1 MPVFFEEE
9 GNMKNYRIK
18 KNFRALA
25 AVLGLSLVWGSAA
38 SSEPSADNGAK
49 VEVSIVQNGGLLY
62 DENRYEANT
71 PVPDGVNALA
81 DLPEKYDL
89 RDEGRVTDVK
99 FQNPWGACWAFGPIA
114 SLESNAITR
123 GAQDPDY
130 SEKALVWF
138 AKNERK
144 DEDAPDTELEGI
156 SVADGDTKEYVY
168 NIGGSSWDVISAL
181 AAWQGASL
189 ESELPYRNAEGTTET
204 VQLTEDGFAECYT
217 ADGDWSVDPS
227 HAYDDAYRLEDSVC
241 YLGFNSYA
249 AAGYDGDQVWT
260 TMFSSVYPAVK
271 NWIMENGAIS
281 VGFCADYS
289 SPDDL
294 ESGVTSEY
302 YNEEHSAQ
310 YNPDSMYA
318 NHEVTIVGWDDSYP
332 KENFS
337 ITPPGDGAWIVKNSW
352 SDVWGENGYFYL
364 SYYDTTVSE
373 YEGYLADVA
382 DVADGTGCYNY
393 DNNYQYDYM
402 GMGSLL
408 NYSAETGIIEELGK
422 VNDSISIANIFQ
434 SEGRETLRAV
444 GVTDTRA
451 GGESVEVVT
460 EIYRLKDGSDPV
472 NGELVSEQTDRI
484 DNLHYSVIELD
495 EPVELEEGEYFS
507 VVQTMRL
514 LTPGSETFLIP
525 LEFGSEAP
533 IYVQGYDAASSYYL
547 NHTVL
552 CGEGQSYIYFSTE
565 EGKDPEW
572 TDLGSEEAKEYFA
585 IPLDDGTGTEN
596 SLTVGN
602 AMIKAYTVDTDT
614 TLSLSNETLS
624 LICYDGDGKEIKR
637 IQDPDLTEKIH
648 IPWNTSSVSILLSE
662 DSASSLYISYGGQTF
677 QSGEKIG
684 KDVFENAEGVVILE
698 GNDRGEQASAEY
710 GLKIVLDEEP
720 ADENDPSKD
729 ENNEGTGNGDS
740 GDNIG
745 EETPVEEEED
755 DLQNSGTGDE
765 SAGKIQTE
773 EIQTG
778 DQTQPILP
786 AAAMVL
792 SLIVIAG
799 TTVVIRKRNN

>member
-1 MPVFFEEE
+1 M
-9 GNMKNYRIK
+9 
-18 KNFRALA
+18 
-25 AVLGLSLVWGSAA
+25 
-38 SSEPSADNGAK
+38 EP
-49 VEVSIVQNGGLLY
+49 
-62 DENRYEANT
+62 
-71 PVPDGVNALA
+71 
-81 DLPEKYDL
+81 
-89 RDEGRVTDVK
+89 
-99 FQNPWGACWAFGPIA
+99 F
-114 SLESNAITR
+114 
-123 GAQDPDY
+123 
-130 SEKALVWF
+130 
-138 AKNERK
+138 
-144 DEDAPDTELEGI
+144 
-156 SVADGDTKEYVY
+156 
-168 NIGGSSWDVISAL
+168 
-181 AAWQGASL
+181 
-189 ESELPYRNAEGTTET
+189 
-204 VQLTEDGFAECYT
+204 
-217 ADGDWSVDPS
+217 

-241 YLGFNSYA
+241 YLGFYSYA
-249 AAGYDGDQVWT
+249 AAGYDEDQIWPA
-260 TMFSSVYPAVK
+260 MFSGVYPAVK

-302 YNEEHSAQ
+302 YNWEHSAQ
-310 YNPDSMYA
+310 YNPDSMSA
-318 NHEVTIVGWDDSYP
+318 NHAVTIVGWDDSYP

-337 ITPPGDGAWIVKNSW
+337 ITPPGDAAWIVKNSW

-408 NYSAETGIIEELGK
+408 N
-422 VNDSISIANIFQ
+422 
-434 SEGRETLRAV
+434 
-444 GVTDTRA
+444 
-451 GGESVEVVT
+451 
-460 EIYRLKDGSDPV
+460 
-472 NGELVSEQTDRI
+472 
-484 DNLHYSVIELD
+484 YSVIELD

-596 SLTVGN
+596 SFTVGN

-720 ADENDPSKD
+720 KDPTKD
-729 ENNEGTGNGDS
+729 ENNEETGNGDS
-740 GDNIG
+740 GDNTE
-745 EETPVEEEED
+745 EETPVEEDED
-755 DLQNSGTGDE
+755 NLQNSGTGDE
-765 SAGKIQTE
+765 SAGKNQTE

-778 DQTQPILP
+778 DQTQPVLP

-799 TTVVIRKRNN
+799 TTVMIRKRNN

>member
-38 SSEPSADNGAK
+38 SAEPSADNGAK

-62 DENRYEANT
+62 DENRYEGKT

-99 FQNPWGACWAFGPIA
+99 FQNPWGACWAFGSIA

-302 YNEEHSAQ
+302 YNWEHSAQ
-310 YNPDSMYA
+310 YNPDSTSA
-318 NHEVTIVGWDDSYP
+318 NHAVTIVGWDDSYP

-364 SYYDTTVSE
+364 SYYDTTVRE

-382 DVADGTGCYNY
+382 DSAGYYSY

-408 NYSAETGIIEELGK
+408 NSSADTESIEKLGEI
-422 VNDSISIANIFQ
+422 NDSVSVANIFQ
-434 SEGRETLRAV
+434 AEGRETLRAV

-451 GGESVEVVT
+451 WGESVEVVT

-484 DNLHYSVIELD
+484 DNLLYTVVELD

-572 TDLGSEEAKEYFA
+572 TDLGSEEAKEYFS

-596 SLTVGN
+596 SFTVGN

-614 TLSLSNETLS
+614 TLSISNETLS
-624 LICYDGDGKEIKR
+624 LICYDGDGQEIKR
-637 IQDPDLTEKIH
+637 IQDPDLTEEIH
-648 IPWNTSSVSILLSE
+648 IPWNTSAVSIMLSE
-662 DSASSLYISYGGQTF
+662 DSTSSLNISYGNETF
-677 QSGEKIG
+677 PSGEKIG
-684 KDVFENAEGVVILE
+684 KDVFENAEGVVILK

>member
-1 MPVFFEEE
+1 M
-9 GNMKNYRIK
+9 
-18 KNFRALA
+18 
-25 AVLGLSLVWGSAA
+25 
-38 SSEPSADNGAK
+38 
-49 VEVSIVQNGGLLY
+49 
-62 DENRYEANT
+62 
-71 PVPDGVNALA
+71 
-81 DLPEKYDL
+81 
-89 RDEGRVTDVK
+89 
-99 FQNPWGACWAFGPIA
+99 
-114 SLESNAITR
+114 
-123 GAQDPDY
+123 
-130 SEKALVWF
+130 
-138 AKNERK
+138 
-144 DEDAPDTELEGI
+144 
-156 SVADGDTKEYVY
+156 
-168 NIGGSSWDVISAL
+168 
-181 AAWQGASL
+181 
-189 ESELPYRNAEGTTET
+189 
-204 VQLTEDGFAECYT
+204 
-217 ADGDWSVDPS
+217 
-227 HAYDDAYRLEDSVC
+227 
-241 YLGFNSYA
+241 
-249 AAGYDGDQVWT
+249 
-260 TMFSSVYPAVK
+260 
-271 NWIMENGAIS
+271 
-281 VGFCADYS
+281 
-289 SPDDL
+289 
-294 ESGVTSEY
+294 
-302 YNEEHSAQ
+302 
-310 YNPDSMYA
+310 
-318 NHEVTIVGWDDSYP
+318 GWDDSYP

-373 YEGYLADVA
+373 YEGYLA

-720 ADENDPSKD
+720 KDPTKD
-729 ENNEGTGNGDS
+729 ENNEETGNGDS
-740 GDNIG
+740 GDNTG
-745 EETPVEEEED
+745 EGTPVEEDED
-755 DLQNSGTGDE
+755 NLQNSGTGDE
-765 SAGKIQTE
+765 SAGKNQTE

-778 DQTQPILP
+778 DQTQPVLP
-786 AAAMVL
+786 AAAMLL

>member
-38 SSEPSADNGAK
+38 SAEPSADNGAK

-62 DENRYEANT
+62 DENRYEGKT

-99 FQNPWGACWAFGPIA
+99 FQNPWGACWAFGSIA
-114 SLESNAITR
+114 SLESNEITR

-364 SYYDTTVSE
+364 SYYDTTVRE

-382 DVADGTGCYNY
+382 DSAGYYSY

-402 GMGSLL
+402 GMGSML
-408 NYSAETGIIEELGK
+408 NSSAETESIEKLGEI
-422 VNDSISIANIFQ
+422 NDSVSVANIFQ
-434 SEGRETLRAV
+434 AEGRETLRAV

-451 GGESVEVVT
+451 WGESVEVVT

-484 DNLHYSVIELD
+484 DNLLYTVVELD

-514 LTPGSETFLIP
+514 LTPGSETFLVP

-565 EGKDPEW
+565 ERKDPEW

-720 ADENDPSKD
+720 KDPTKD
-729 ENNEGTGNGDS
+729 ENNEETGNGDS
-740 GDNIG
+740 GDNTG
-745 EETPVEEEED
+745 EGTPVEEDED
-755 DLQNSGTGDE
+755 NLQNSGTGDE
-765 SAGKIQTE
+765 SAGKNQTE

-778 DQTQPILP
+778 DQTQPVLP

>member
-38 SSEPSADNGAK
+38 SAEPSADNGAK

-62 DENRYEANT
+62 DENRYEGKT

-302 YNEEHSAQ
+302 YNWEHSAQ
-310 YNPDSMYA
+310 YNPDSTSA
-318 NHEVTIVGWDDSYP
+318 NHAVTIVGWDDSYP

-364 SYYDTTVSE
+364 SYYDTTVRE

-382 DVADGTGCYNY
+382 DSAGYYSY

-402 GMGSLL
+402 GMGSML
-408 NYSAETGIIEELGK
+408 NSSAETESIEKLGEI
-422 VNDSISIANIFQ
+422 NDSVSVANIFQ
-434 SEGRETLRAV
+434 AEGRETLRAV

-451 GGESVEVVT
+451 WGESVEVVT

-484 DNLHYSVIELD
+484 DNLLYTVVELD

-572 TDLGSEEAKEYFA
+572 TDLGSEEAKEYFS

-596 SLTVGN
+596 SFTVGN

-614 TLSLSNETLS
+614 TLSISNETLS
-624 LICYDGDGKEIKR
+624 LICYDGDGQEIKR
-637 IQDPDLTEKIH
+637 IQDPDLTEEIH
-648 IPWNTSSVSILLSE
+648 IPWNTSAVSIMLSE
-662 DSASSLYISYGGQTF
+662 DSTSSLNISYGNETF
-677 QSGEKIG
+677 PSGEKIG
-684 KDVFENAEGVVILE
+684 KDVFENAEGVVILK

>member
-38 SSEPSADNGAK
+38 SAEPSADNGAK

-62 DENRYEANT
+62 DENRYEGKT

-302 YNEEHSAQ
+302 YNWEHSAQ
-310 YNPDSMYA
+310 YNPDSTSA

-364 SYYDTTVSE
+364 SYYDTTVRE

-382 DVADGTGCYNY
+382 DSAGYYSY

-402 GMGSLL
+402 GMGSML
-408 NYSAETGIIEELGK
+408 NSSAETESIEKLGEI
-422 VNDSISIANIFQ
+422 NDSVSVANIFQ
-434 SEGRETLRAV
+434 AEGRETLRAV

-451 GGESVEVVT
+451 WGESVEVVT

-484 DNLHYSVIELD
+484 DNLLYTVVELD

-572 TDLGSEEAKEYFA
+572 TDLGSEEAKEYFS

-596 SLTVGN
+596 SFTVGN

-614 TLSLSNETLS
+614 TLSISNETLS
-624 LICYDGDGKEIKR
+624 LICYDGDGQEIKR
-637 IQDPDLTEKIH
+637 IQDPDLTEEIH
-648 IPWNTSSVSILLSE
+648 IPWNTSAVSIMLSE
-662 DSASSLYISYGGQTF
+662 DSTSSLNISYGDETF
-677 QSGEKIG
+677 PSGEKIG
-684 KDVFENAEGVVILE
+684 KDVFENAEGVVILK

>member
-38 SSEPSADNGAK
+38 SAEPSADNGAK

-62 DENRYEANT
+62 DENRYEGKT

-138 AKNERK
+138 SKNERK

-382 DVADGTGCYNY
+382 DGTGCYNY

-422 VNDSISIANIFQ
+422 VNDSVSIANIFQ

-720 ADENDPSKD
+720 KDPTKD
-729 ENNEGTGNGDS
+729 ENNEETGNGDS
-740 GDNIG
+740 GDNTG
-745 EETPVEEEED
+745 EGTPVEEDED
-755 DLQNSGTGDE
+755 NLQNSGTGDE
-765 SAGKIQTE
+765 SAGKNQTE

-778 DQTQPILP
+778 DQTQPVLP

>member
-38 SSEPSADNGAK
+38 SAEPSADNGAK

-62 DENRYEANT
+62 DENRYEGKT

-302 YNEEHSAQ
+302 YNWEHSAQ
-310 YNPDSMYA
+310 YNPDSTSA

-364 SYYDTTVSE
+364 SYYDTTVRE

-382 DVADGTGCYNY
+382 DSAGYYSY

-402 GMGSLL
+402 GMGSML
-408 NYSAETGIIEELGK
+408 NSSAETESIEKLGEI
-422 VNDSISIANIFQ
+422 NDSVSVANIFQ
-434 SEGRETLRAV
+434 AEGRETLRAV

-451 GGESVEVVT
+451 WGESVEVVT

-484 DNLHYSVIELD
+484 DNLLYTVVELD

-572 TDLGSEEAKEYFA
+572 TDLGSEEAKEYFS

-596 SLTVGN
+596 SFTVGN

-614 TLSLSNETLS
+614 TLSISNETLS
-624 LICYDGDGKEIKR
+624 LICYDGDGQEIKR
-637 IQDPDLTEKIH
+637 IQDPDLTEEIH
-648 IPWNTSSVSILLSE
+648 IPWNTSAVSIMLSE
-662 DSASSLYISYGGQTF
+662 DSTSSLNISYGNETF
-677 QSGEKIG
+677 PSGEKIG
-684 KDVFENAEGVVILE
+684 KDVFENAEGVVILK

>member
-1 MPVFFEEE
+1 
-9 GNMKNYRIK
+9 MKNYRIK

-38 SSEPSADNGAK
+38 SAEPSADNGAK

-62 DENRYEANT
+62 DENRYEGKT

-138 AKNERK
+138 SKNERK

-168 NIGGSSWDVISAL
+168 NMGGTSWGVISAL

-189 ESELPYRNAEGTTET
+189 EDDVPYKNAEGTKET
-204 VQLTEDGFAECYT
+204 VQLTEDGFAEYYT
-217 ADGDWSVDPS
+217 ADGDWSVEPF

-241 YLGFNSYA
+241 YLGFYSYA
-249 AAGYDGDQVWT
+249 AAGYDEDQIWAA
-260 TMFSSVYPAVK
+260 MFSGVYPAVK

-302 YNEEHSAQ
+302 YNWEHSAQ
-310 YNPDSMYA
+310 YNPDSMSA
-318 NHEVTIVGWDDSYP
+318 NHAVTIVGWDDSYP

-720 ADENDPSKD
+720 KDPTKD
-729 ENNEGTGNGDS
+729 ENNEETGNGGS
-740 GDNIG
+740 GDNTG
-745 EETPVEEEED
+745 EGTPVEEDED
-755 DLQNSGTGDE
+755 NLQNSGTGDE
-765 SAGKIQTE
+765 SAGKNQTE

-778 DQTQPILP
+778 DQTQPVLP

>member
-38 SSEPSADNGAK
+38 SAEPSADNGAK

-62 DENRYEANT
+62 DENRYEGKT

-364 SYYDTTVSE
+364 SYYDTTVRE

-382 DVADGTGCYNY
+382 DSAGYYSY

-408 NYSAETGIIEELGK
+408 NSSAETESIEKLGEI
-422 VNDSISIANIFQ
+422 NDSVSVANIFQ
-434 SEGRETLRAV
+434 AEGRETLRAV

-451 GGESVEVVT
+451 WGESVEVVT

-484 DNLHYSVIELD
+484 DNLLYTVVELD
-495 EPVELEEGEYFS
+495 KPVELEEGEYFS

-525 LEFGSEAP
+525 LEFGSEEP
-533 IYVQGYDAASSYYL
+533 VYVQGYDDVSSYYL

-565 EGKDPEW
+565 DGKEPQW
-572 TDLGSEEAKEYFA
+572 TDLGSEEAEEYFS
-585 IPLDDGTGTEN
+585 ISLDDGTGTEN
-596 SLTVGN
+596 SFTVGN

-614 TLSLSNETLS
+614 TLSISNETLS
-624 LICYDGDGKEIKR
+624 LICYDGDGQEIKR
-637 IQDPDLTEKIH
+637 IQDPDLTEEIY

-662 DSASSLYISYGGQTF
+662 DSTSSLNISYGNETF
-677 QSGEKIG
+677 PSGEKIG
-684 KDVFENAEGVVILE
+684 KDVFENAEGVVILK

>member
-38 SSEPSADNGAK
+38 SAEPSADNGAK

-62 DENRYEANT
+62 DENRYEGKT

-99 FQNPWGACWAFGPIA
+99 FQNPWGACWAFGSIA

-123 GAQDPDY
+123 GAQDTDY

-364 SYYDTTVSE
+364 SYYDTTVRE

-382 DVADGTGCYNY
+382 DSAGYYSY

-402 GMGSLL
+402 GMGSML
-408 NYSAETGIIEELGK
+408 NSSAETESIEKLGEI
-422 VNDSISIANIFQ
+422 NDSVSVANIFQ
-434 SEGRETLRAV
+434 AEGRETLRAV

-451 GGESVEVVT
+451 WGESVEVVT

-484 DNLHYSVIELD
+484 DNLLYTVVELD

-514 LTPGSETFLIP
+514 LTLGSETFLIP

-624 LICYDGDGKEIKR
+624 LICYDGDGQEIKR
-637 IQDPDLTEKIH
+637 IQDPDLTEEIY
-648 IPWNTSSVSILLSE
+648 IPWNTSAVSILLSE
-662 DSASSLYISYGGQTF
+662 DSTSSLNISYGDETF
-677 QSGEKIG
+677 PSGEKIG

-720 ADENDPSKD
+720 KDPTKD
-729 ENNEGTGNGDS
+729 ENNEETGNGDS
-740 GDNIG
+740 GDNTG
-745 EETPVEEEED
+745 EGTPVEEDED
-755 DLQNSGTGDE
+755 NLQNSGTGDE
-765 SAGKIQTE
+765 SAGKNQTE

-778 DQTQPILP
+778 DQTQPVLP

>member
-38 SSEPSADNGAK
+38 SAEPSADNGAK

-62 DENRYEANT
+62 DENRYEGKT

-373 YEGYLADVA
+373 YEGYLA

>member
-38 SSEPSADNGAK
+38 SAEPSADNGAK

-62 DENRYEANT
+62 DENRYEGKT

-99 FQNPWGACWAFGPIA
+99 FQNPWGACWAFGSIA

-364 SYYDTTVSE
+364 SYYDTTVRE

-382 DVADGTGCYNY
+382 DSAGYYSY

-402 GMGSLL
+402 GMGSML
-408 NYSAETGIIEELGK
+408 NSSAETESIEKLGEI
-422 VNDSISIANIFQ
+422 NDSVSVANIFQ
-434 SEGRETLRAV
+434 AEGRETLRAV

-451 GGESVEVVT
+451 WGESVEVVT

-484 DNLHYSVIELD
+484 DNLLYTVVELD

-565 EGKDPEW
+565 EGKEPQW
-572 TDLGSEEAKEYFA
+572 TDLGSEEAKEYFS

-596 SLTVGN
+596 SFTVGN

-614 TLSLSNETLS
+614 TLSISNETLS
-624 LICYDGDGKEIKR
+624 LICYDGDGQEIKR
-637 IQDPDLTEKIH
+637 IQDPDLTEEIH
-648 IPWNTSSVSILLSE
+648 IPWNTSAVSVMLSE
-662 DSASSLYISYGGQTF
+662 DSTSSLNISYGDETF
-677 QSGEKIG
+677 PSGEKIG
-684 KDVFENAEGVVILE
+684 KDVFENAEGVVILK

>member
-38 SSEPSADNGAK
+38 SAEPSADNGAK

-62 DENRYEANT
+62 DENRYEGKT

-99 FQNPWGACWAFGPIA
+99 FQNPWGACWAFGSIA

-302 YNEEHSAQ
+302 YNWEHSAQ
-310 YNPDSMYA
+310 YNPDSTSA
-318 NHEVTIVGWDDSYP
+318 NHAVTIVGWDDSYP

-382 DVADGTGCYNY
+382 DGTGCYNY

-422 VNDSISIANIFQ
+422 VNDSVSIANIFQ

-572 TDLGSEEAKEYFA
+572 TDLGSEEAKEYFS

-596 SLTVGN
+596 SFTVGN

-614 TLSLSNETLS
+614 TLSISNETLS

-720 ADENDPSKD
+720 KDPTKD
-729 ENNEGTGNGDS
+729 ENNEETGNGDS
-740 GDNIG
+740 GDNTG
-745 EETPVEEEED
+745 EGTPVEEDED
-755 DLQNSGTGDE
+755 NLQNSGTGDE
-765 SAGKIQTE
+765 SAGKNQTE

-778 DQTQPILP
+778 DQTQPVLP

>member
-38 SSEPSADNGAK
+38 SAEPSADNGAK

-62 DENRYEANT
+62 DENRYEGKT

-99 FQNPWGACWAFGPIA
+99 FQNPWGACWAFGSIA

-364 SYYDTTVSE
+364 SYYDTTVRE
-373 YEGYLADVA
+373 YEGYLAHVA
-382 DVADGTGCYNY
+382 DSAGYYSY

-402 GMGSLL
+402 GMGSML
-408 NYSAETGIIEELGK
+408 NSSAETESIEKLGEI
-422 VNDSISIANIFQ
+422 NDSVSVANIFQ
-434 SEGRETLRAV
+434 AEGRETLRAV

-451 GGESVEVVT
+451 WGESVEVVT

-484 DNLHYSVIELD
+484 DNLLYTVVELD

-552 CGEGQSYIYFSTE
+552 CGEGKSYIYFSTE

-572 TDLGSEEAKEYFA
+572 TDLGSEEAKEYFS

-596 SLTVGN
+596 SFTVGN

-614 TLSLSNETLS
+614 TLSISNETLS
-624 LICYDGDGKEIKR
+624 LICYDGDGQEIKR
-637 IQDPDLTEKIH
+637 IQDPDLTEEIH
-648 IPWNTSSVSILLSE
+648 IPWNTSAVSIMLSE
-662 DSASSLYISYGGQTF
+662 DSTSSLNISYGDETF
-677 QSGEKIG
+677 PSGEKIG
-684 KDVFENAEGVVILE
+684 KDVFENAEGVVILK

>member
-1 MPVFFEEE
+1 ML
-9 GNMKNYRIK
+9 G
-18 KNFRALA
+18 FR
-25 AVLGLSLVWGSAA
+25 
-38 SSEPSADNGAK
+38 
-49 VEVSIVQNGGLLY
+49 
-62 DENRYEANT
+62 T
-71 PVPDGVNALA
+71 
-81 DLPEKYDL
+81 
-89 RDEGRVTDVK
+89 
-99 FQNPWGACWAFGPIA
+99 IA

-302 YNEEHSAQ
+302 YNWEHSAQ
-310 YNPDSMYA
+310 YNPDSTSA
-318 NHEVTIVGWDDSYP
+318 NHAVTIVGWDDSYP

-364 SYYDTTVSE
+364 SYYDTTVRE

-382 DVADGTGCYNY
+382 DSAGYYSY

-408 NYSAETGIIEELGK
+408 NSSAETESIEKLGEI
-422 VNDSISIANIFQ
+422 NDSVSVANIFQ
-434 SEGRETLRAV
+434 AEGRETLRAV

-451 GGESVEVVT
+451 WGESVEVVT

-484 DNLHYSVIELD
+484 DNLLYTVVELD

-533 IYVQGYDAASSYYL
+533 VYVQGYDAASSYYL

-572 TDLGSEEAKEYFA
+572 TDLGSEEAKEYFS

-596 SLTVGN
+596 SFTVGN

-614 TLSLSNETLS
+614 TLSISNETLS
-624 LICYDGDGKEIKR
+624 LICYDGDGQEIKR
-637 IQDPDLTEKIH
+637 IQDPDLTEEIH
-648 IPWNTSSVSILLSE
+648 IPWNTSAVSIMLSE
-662 DSASSLYISYGGQTF
+662 DSTSSLNISYGDETF
-677 QSGEKIG
+677 PSGEKIG
-684 KDVFENAEGVVILE
+684 KDVFENAEGVVILK

-710 GLKIVLDEEP
+710 GLKIVLDEETK
-720 ADENDPSKD
+720 DPTKD
-729 ENNEGTGNGDS
+729 ENNEETGNGDS
-740 GDNIG
+740 GDNTE
-745 EETPVEEEED
+745 EETPVEEDED
-755 DLQNSGTGDE
+755 NLQNSGTGDE

-778 DQTQPILP
+778 DQAQP
-786 AAAMVL
+786 VL
-792 SLIVIAG
+792 RRQQWFFL
-799 TTVVIRKRNN
+799 

>member
-38 SSEPSADNGAK
+38 SAEPSADNGAK

-62 DENRYEANT
+62 DENRYEGKT

-337 ITPPGDGAWIVKNSW
+337 ITPPGDGAWIVKTSW

-364 SYYDTTVSE
+364 SYYDTTVRE

-382 DVADGTGCYNY
+382 DSAGYYSY

-408 NYSAETGIIEELGK
+408 NSSAETESIEKLGEI
-422 VNDSISIANIFQ
+422 NDSVSVANIFQ
-434 SEGRETLRAV
+434 AEGRETLRAV

-451 GGESVEVVT
+451 WGESVEVVT

-484 DNLHYSVIELD
+484 DNLLYTVVELD

-596 SLTVGN
+596 SFTVGN

-614 TLSLSNETLS
+614 TLSISNETLS
-624 LICYDGDGKEIKR
+624 LICYDGDGQEIKR
-637 IQDPDLTEKIH
+637 IQDPDLTEEIH
-648 IPWNTSSVSILLSE
+648 IPWNTSAVSIMLSE
-662 DSASSLYISYGGQTF
+662 DSTSSLNISYGDETF
-677 QSGEKIG
+677 PSGEKIG
-684 KDVFENAEGVVILE
+684 KDVFENAEGVVILK

>member
-38 SSEPSADNGAK
+38 SAEPSADNGAK

-62 DENRYEANT
+62 DENRYEGKT

-302 YNEEHSAQ
+302 YNWEHSAQ
-310 YNPDSMYA
+310 YNPDSTSA
-318 NHEVTIVGWDDSYP
+318 NHAVTIVGWDDSYP

-364 SYYDTTVSE
+364 SYYDTTVRE

-382 DVADGTGCYNY
+382 DSAGYYSY

-408 NYSAETGIIEELGK
+408 NSSAETESIEKLGEI
-422 VNDSISIANIFQ
+422 NDSVSVANIFQ
-434 SEGRETLRAV
+434 AEGRETLRAV

-451 GGESVEVVT
+451 WGESVEVVT

-484 DNLHYSVIELD
+484 DNLLYTVVELD

-572 TDLGSEEAKEYFA
+572 TDLGSEEAKEYFS

-596 SLTVGN
+596 SFTVGN

-614 TLSLSNETLS
+614 TLSISNETLS
-624 LICYDGDGKEIKR
+624 LICYDGDGQEIKR
-637 IQDPDLTEKIH
+637 IQDPDLTEEIH
-648 IPWNTSSVSILLSE
+648 IPWNTSAVSIMLSE
-662 DSASSLYISYGGQTF
+662 DSTSSLNISYGDETF
-677 QSGEKIG
+677 PSGEKIG
-684 KDVFENAEGVVILE
+684 KDVFENAEGVVILK

>member
-1 MPVFFEEE
+1 
-9 GNMKNYRIK
+9 MKNYRIK

-38 SSEPSADNGAK
+38 SAEPSADNGAK

-62 DENRYEANT
+62 DENRYEGKT

-99 FQNPWGACWAFGPIA
+99 FQNPWGACWAFGSIA

-249 AAGYDGDQVWT
+249 AAGYDGDQVWM

-302 YNEEHSAQ
+302 YNWEHSAQ
-310 YNPDSMYA
+310 YNPDSTSA
-318 NHEVTIVGWDDSYP
+318 NHAVTIVGWDDSYP

-364 SYYDTTVSE
+364 SYYDTTVRE

-382 DVADGTGCYNY
+382 DSAGYYSY

-408 NYSAETGIIEELGK
+408 NSSAETESIEKLGEI
-422 VNDSISIANIFQ
+422 NDSVSVANIFQ
-434 SEGRETLRAV
+434 AEGRETLRAV

-451 GGESVEVVT
+451 WGESVEVVT

-484 DNLHYSVIELD
+484 DNLLYTVVELD

-572 TDLGSEEAKEYFA
+572 TDLGSEEAKEYFS

-596 SLTVGN
+596 SFTVGN

-614 TLSLSNETLS
+614 TLSISNETLS
-624 LICYDGDGKEIKR
+624 LICYDGDGQEIKR
-637 IQDPDLTEKIH
+637 IQDPDLTEEIH
-648 IPWNTSSVSILLSE
+648 IPWNTSAVSIMLSE
-662 DSASSLYISYGGQTF
+662 DSTSSLNISYGNETF
-677 QSGEKIG
+677 PSGEKIG
-684 KDVFENAEGVVILE
+684 KDVFENAEGVVILK

>member
-38 SSEPSADNGAK
+38 SAEPSADNGAK

-62 DENRYEANT
+62 DENRYEGKT

-138 AKNERK
+138 SKNERK

-168 NIGGSSWDVISAL
+168 NMGGTSWGVISAL

-189 ESELPYRNAEGTTET
+189 EDDVPYKNAEGTKET
-204 VQLTEDGFAECYT
+204 VQLTEDGFAEYYT
-217 ADGDWSVDPS
+217 ADGDWSVEPF

-241 YLGFNSYA
+241 YLGFYSYA
-249 AAGYDGDQVWT
+249 TSGYDEDQIWPA
-260 TMFSSVYPAVK
+260 MFSGVYPAVK

-302 YNEEHSAQ
+302 YNWEHSAQ
-310 YNPDSMYA
+310 YNPDSTSA
-318 NHEVTIVGWDDSYP
+318 NHAVTIVGWDDSYP

-720 ADENDPSKD
+720 KDPTKD
-729 ENNEGTGNGDS
+729 ENNEETGNGDS
-740 GDNIG
+740 GDNTG
-745 EETPVEEEED
+745 EGTPVEEDED
-755 DLQNSGTGDE
+755 NLQNSGTGDE
-765 SAGKIQTE
+765 SAGKNQTE

-778 DQTQPILP
+778 DQTQPVLP
-786 AAAMVL
+786 AAAMLL

>member
-38 SSEPSADNGAK
+38 SAEPSADNGAK

-62 DENRYEANT
+62 DENRYEGKT

-99 FQNPWGACWAFGPIA
+99 FQNPWGACWAFGSIA

-364 SYYDTTVSE
+364 SYYDTTVRE

-382 DVADGTGCYNY
+382 DSAGYYSY

-408 NYSAETGIIEELGK
+408 NSSAETKSIEKLGEI
-422 VNDSISIANIFQ
+422 NDSVSVANIFQ
-434 SEGRETLRAV
+434 AEGRETLRAV

-451 GGESVEVVT
+451 WGESVEVVT

-484 DNLHYSVIELD
+484 DNLLYTVVELD
-495 EPVELEEGEYFS
+495 KPVELEEGEYFS

-525 LEFGSEAP
+525 LEFGSEEP
-533 IYVQGYDAASSYYL
+533 VYVQGYDDVSSYYL

-565 EGKDPEW
+565 DGKDPEW
-572 TDLGSEEAKEYFA
+572 TDLGSEEAKEYFS
-585 IPLDDGTGTEN
+585 ISLDDGTGTEN
-596 SLTVGN
+596 SFTVGN

-614 TLSLSNETLS
+614 TLSISNETLS
-624 LICYDGDGKEIKR
+624 LICYDGDGQEIKR
-637 IQDPDLTEKIH
+637 IQDPDLTEEIH
-648 IPWNTSSVSILLSE
+648 IPWNTSAVSIMLSE
-662 DSASSLYISYGGQTF
+662 DSTSSLNISYGDETF
-677 QSGEKIG
+677 PSGEKIG
-684 KDVFENAEGVVILE
+684 QDVFENAEGVVILK

>member
-1 MPVFFEEE
+1 
-9 GNMKNYRIK
+9 
-18 KNFRALA
+18 
-25 AVLGLSLVWGSAA
+25 
-38 SSEPSADNGAK
+38 
-49 VEVSIVQNGGLLY
+49 
-62 DENRYEANT
+62 
-71 PVPDGVNALA
+71 
-81 DLPEKYDL
+81 
-89 RDEGRVTDVK
+89 
-99 FQNPWGACWAFGPIA
+99 
-114 SLESNAITR
+114 
-123 GAQDPDY
+123 
-130 SEKALVWF
+130 
-138 AKNERK
+138 
-144 DEDAPDTELEGI
+144 
-156 SVADGDTKEYVY
+156 
-168 NIGGSSWDVISAL
+168 
-181 AAWQGASL
+181 
-189 ESELPYRNAEGTTET
+189 
-204 VQLTEDGFAECYT
+204 
-217 ADGDWSVDPS
+217 
-227 HAYDDAYRLEDSVC
+227 
-241 YLGFNSYA
+241 
-249 AAGYDGDQVWT
+249 
-260 TMFSSVYPAVK
+260 MFSSVYPAVK

-364 SYYDTTVSE
+364 SYYDTTVRE

-382 DVADGTGCYNY
+382 DSAGYYSY

-408 NYSAETGIIEELGK
+408 NSSAETESIEKLGEI
-422 VNDSISIANIFQ
+422 NDSVSVANIFQ
-434 SEGRETLRAV
+434 AEGRETLRAV

-451 GGESVEVVT
+451 WGESVEVVT

-484 DNLHYSVIELD
+484 DNLLYTVVELD

-596 SLTVGN
+596 SFTVGN

-614 TLSLSNETLS
+614 TLSISNETLS
-624 LICYDGDGKEIKR
+624 LICYDGDGQEIKR
-637 IQDPDLTEKIH
+637 IQDPDLTEEIH
-648 IPWNTSSVSILLSE
+648 IPWNTSAVSIMLSE
-662 DSASSLYISYGGQTF
+662 DSTSSLNISYGDETF
-677 QSGEKIG
+677 PSGEKIG
-684 KDVFENAEGVVILE
+684 KDVFENAEGVVILK

-765 SAGKIQTE
+765 SAGR
-773 EIQTG
+773 G
-778 DQTQPILP
+778 DTD
-786 AAAMVL
+786 
-792 SLIVIAG
+792 
-799 TTVVIRKRNN
+799 R

>member
-38 SSEPSADNGAK
+38 SAEPSADNGAK

-62 DENRYEANT
+62 DENRYEGKT

-99 FQNPWGACWAFGPIA
+99 FQNPWGACWAFGSIA

-302 YNEEHSAQ
+302 YNWEHSAQ
-310 YNPDSMYA
+310 YNPDSTSA
-318 NHEVTIVGWDDSYP
+318 NHAVTIVGWDDSYP

-720 ADENDPSKD
+720 KDPTKD
-729 ENNEGTGNGDS
+729 ENNEETGNGDS
-740 GDNIG
+740 GDNTG
-745 EETPVEEEED
+745 EGTPVEEDED
-755 DLQNSGTGDE
+755 NLQNSGTGDE
-765 SAGKIQTE
+765 SAGKNQTE

-778 DQTQPILP
+778 DQTQPVLP

>member
-38 SSEPSADNGAK
+38 SAEPSADNGAK

-62 DENRYEANT
+62 DENRYEGKT

-99 FQNPWGACWAFGPIA
+99 FQNPWGACWAFGSIA

-302 YNEEHSAQ
+302 YNWEHSAQ
-310 YNPDSMYA
+310 YNPDSTSA
-318 NHEVTIVGWDDSYP
+318 NHAVTIVGWDDSYP

-364 SYYDTTVSE
+364 SYYDTTVRE

-382 DVADGTGCYNY
+382 DSAGYYSY

-408 NYSAETGIIEELGK
+408 NSSAETESIEKLGEI
-422 VNDSISIANIFQ
+422 NDSVSVANIFQ
-434 SEGRETLRAV
+434 AEGRETLRAV

-451 GGESVEVVT
+451 WGESVEVVT

-484 DNLHYSVIELD
+484 DNLLYTVVELD

-572 TDLGSEEAKEYFA
+572 TDLGSEEAKEYFS

-596 SLTVGN
+596 SFTVGN

-614 TLSLSNETLS
+614 TLSISNETLS
-624 LICYDGDGKEIKR
+624 LICYDGDGQEIKR
-637 IQDPDLTEKIH
+637 IQDPDLTEEIH
-648 IPWNTSSVSILLSE
+648 IPWNTSAVSIMLSE
-662 DSASSLYISYGGQTF
+662 DSTSSLNISYGNETF
-677 QSGEKIG
+677 PSGEKIG
-684 KDVFENAEGVVILE
+684 KDVFENAEGVVILK

>member
-1 MPVFFEEE
+1 
-9 GNMKNYRIK
+9 
-18 KNFRALA
+18 
-25 AVLGLSLVWGSAA
+25 
-38 SSEPSADNGAK
+38 
-49 VEVSIVQNGGLLY
+49 
-62 DENRYEANT
+62 
-71 PVPDGVNALA
+71 
-81 DLPEKYDL
+81 
-89 RDEGRVTDVK
+89 
-99 FQNPWGACWAFGPIA
+99 
-114 SLESNAITR
+114 
-123 GAQDPDY
+123 
-130 SEKALVWF
+130 
-138 AKNERK
+138 
-144 DEDAPDTELEGI
+144 
-156 SVADGDTKEYVY
+156 
-168 NIGGSSWDVISAL
+168 
-181 AAWQGASL
+181 
-189 ESELPYRNAEGTTET
+189 
-204 VQLTEDGFAECYT
+204 
-217 ADGDWSVDPS
+217 
-227 HAYDDAYRLEDSVC
+227 
-241 YLGFNSYA
+241 
-249 AAGYDGDQVWT
+249 
-260 TMFSSVYPAVK
+260 MFSSVYPAVK

>member
-1 MPVFFEEE
+1 MPVFFGEE

-38 SSEPSADNGAK
+38 SAEPSADNGAK

-62 DENRYEANT
+62 DENRYEGKT

-364 SYYDTTVSE
+364 SYYDTTVRE

-382 DVADGTGCYNY
+382 DSAGYYSY

-402 GMGSLL
+402 GMGSML
-408 NYSAETGIIEELGK
+408 NSSAETESIEKLGEI
-422 VNDSISIANIFQ
+422 NDSVSVANIFQ
-434 SEGRETLRAV
+434 AEGRETLRAV

-451 GGESVEVVT
+451 WGESVEVVT

-484 DNLHYSVIELD
+484 DNLLYTVVELD

-572 TDLGSEEAKEYFA
+572 TDLGSEEAKEYFS

-596 SLTVGN
+596 SFTVGN

-614 TLSLSNETLS
+614 TLSISNETLS
-624 LICYDGDGKEIKR
+624 LICYDGDGQEIKR
-637 IQDPDLTEKIH
+637 IQDPDLTEEIH
-648 IPWNTSSVSILLSE
+648 IPWNTSAVSIMLSE
-662 DSASSLYISYGGQTF
+662 DSTSSLNISYGDETF
-677 QSGEKIG
+677 PSGEKIG
-684 KDVFENAEGVVILE
+684 KDVFENAEGVVILK

>member
-38 SSEPSADNGAK
+38 SAEPSADNGAK

-62 DENRYEANT
+62 DENRYEGKT

-364 SYYDTTVSE
+364 SYYDTTVRE

-382 DVADGTGCYNY
+382 DSAGYYSY

-402 GMGSLL
+402 GMGSML
-408 NYSAETGIIEELGK
+408 NSSAETESIEKLGEI
-422 VNDSISIANIFQ
+422 NDSVSVANIFQ
-434 SEGRETLRAV
+434 AEGRETLRAV

-451 GGESVEVVT
+451 WGESVEVVT

-484 DNLHYSVIELD
+484 DNLLYTVVELD

-552 CGEGQSYIYFSTE
+552 CGEAQSYIYFSTE

-572 TDLGSEEAKEYFA
+572 TDLGSEEAKEYFS

-596 SLTVGN
+596 SFTVGN

-614 TLSLSNETLS
+614 TLSISNETLS
-624 LICYDGDGKEIKR
+624 LICYDGDGQEIKR
-637 IQDPDLTEKIH
+637 IQDPDLTEEIH
-648 IPWNTSSVSILLSE
+648 IPWNTSAVSIMLSE
-662 DSASSLYISYGGQTF
+662 DSTSSLNISYGDETF
-677 QSGEKIG
+677 PSGEKIG
-684 KDVFENAEGVVILE
+684 QDVFENAEGVVILK

-740 GDNIG
+740 GDNTE

>member
-25 AVLGLSLVWGSAA
+25 AVLGLSLVWGNAA
-38 SSEPSADNGAK
+38 SAEPSADNGAK

-62 DENRYEANT
+62 DENRYEGKT

-99 FQNPWGACWAFGPIA
+99 FQNPWGACWAFGSIA

-168 NIGGSSWDVISAL
+168 NMGGSSWDVISAL

-241 YLGFNSYA
+241 YLGFNSYT

-364 SYYDTTVSE
+364 SYYDTTVRE

-382 DVADGTGCYNY
+382 DSAGYYSY

-408 NYSAETGIIEELGK
+408 NSSAETESIEKLGEI
-422 VNDSISIANIFQ
+422 NDSVSVANIFQ
-434 SEGRETLRAV
+434 AEGRETLRAV

-451 GGESVEVVT
+451 WGESVEVVT

-484 DNLHYSVIELD
+484 DNLLYTVVELD
-495 EPVELEEGEYFS
+495 KPVELEEGEYFS

-533 IYVQGYDAASSYYL
+533 VYVQGYDAASSYYL

-565 EGKDPEW
+565 EGKEPQW
-572 TDLGSEEAKEYFA
+572 TDLGSEEAKEYFS

-596 SLTVGN
+596 SFTVGN

-614 TLSLSNETLS
+614 TLSISNETLS
-624 LICYDGDGKEIKR
+624 LICYDGDGQEIKR
-637 IQDPDLTEKIH
+637 IQDPDLTEEIY

-662 DSASSLYISYGGQTF
+662 DSTSSLNISYGNETF
-677 QSGEKIG
+677 PSGEKIG

-720 ADENDPSKD
+720 KDPTKD
-729 ENNEGTGNGDS
+729 ENNEETGNGDS
-740 GDNIG
+740 GDNTE
-745 EETPVEEEED
+745 EETPVEEDED
-755 DLQNSGTGDE
+755 NLQNSGTGDE

-778 DQTQPILP
+778 DQAQPVLP

>member
-38 SSEPSADNGAK
+38 SAEPSADNGAK

-62 DENRYEANT
+62 DENRYEGKT

-241 YLGFNSYA
+241 YLGFNSYT

-364 SYYDTTVSE
+364 SYYDTTVRE

-382 DVADGTGCYNY
+382 DSAGYYSY

-408 NYSAETGIIEELGK
+408 NSSAETESIEKLGEI
-422 VNDSISIANIFQ
+422 NDSVSVANIFQ
-434 SEGRETLRAV
+434 AEGRETLRAV

-451 GGESVEVVT
+451 WGESVEVVT

-484 DNLHYSVIELD
+484 DNLLYTVVELD
-495 EPVELEEGEYFS
+495 KPVELEEGEYFS

-525 LEFGSEAP
+525 LEFGSEEP
-533 IYVQGYDAASSYYL
+533 VYVQGYDDVSSYYL

-565 EGKDPEW
+565 DGKEPQW
-572 TDLGSEEAKEYFA
+572 TDLGSEEAEEYFS

-596 SLTVGN
+596 SFTVGN

-614 TLSLSNETLS
+614 TLSISNETLS
-624 LICYDGDGKEIKR
+624 LICYDGDGQEIKR
-637 IQDPDLTEKIH
+637 IQDPDLTEEIY

-662 DSASSLYISYGGQTF
+662 DSTSSLNISYGNETF
-677 QSGEKIG
+677 PSGEKIG
-684 KDVFENAEGVVILE
+684 KDVFENAEGVVILK

>member
-38 SSEPSADNGAK
+38 SAEPSADNGAK

-62 DENRYEANT
+62 DENRYEGKT

-373 YEGYLADVA
+373 YEGYLA

-720 ADENDPSKD
+720 KDPTKD
-729 ENNEGTGNGDS
+729 ENNEETGNGDS
-740 GDNIG
+740 GDNTG
-745 EETPVEEEED
+745 EGTPVEEDED
-755 DLQNSGTGDE
+755 NLQNSGTGDE
-765 SAGKIQTE
+765 SAGKNQTE

-778 DQTQPILP
+778 DQTQPVLP
-786 AAAMVL
+786 AAAMLL

>member
-38 SSEPSADNGAK
+38 SAEPSADNGAK

-62 DENRYEANT
+62 DENRYEGKT

-302 YNEEHSAQ
+302 YNWEHSAQ
-310 YNPDSMYA
+310 YNPDSTSA
-318 NHEVTIVGWDDSYP
+318 NHAVTIVGWDDSYP

-364 SYYDTTVSE
+364 SYYDTTVRE

-382 DVADGTGCYNY
+382 DSAGYYSY

-408 NYSAETGIIEELGK
+408 NSSAETESIEKLGEI
-422 VNDSISIANIFQ
+422 NDSVSVANIFQ
-434 SEGRETLRAV
+434 AEGRETLRAV

-451 GGESVEVVT
+451 WGESVEVVT

-484 DNLHYSVIELD
+484 DNLLYTVVELD

-572 TDLGSEEAKEYFA
+572 TDLGSEEAKEYFS

-596 SLTVGN
+596 SFTVGN

-614 TLSLSNETLS
+614 TLSISNETLS
-624 LICYDGDGKEIKR
+624 LICYDGDGQEIKR
-637 IQDPDLTEKIH
+637 IQDPDLTEEIH
-648 IPWNTSSVSILLSE
+648 IPWNTSAVSIMLSE
-662 DSASSLYISYGGQTF
+662 DSTSSLNISYGNETF
-677 QSGEKIG
+677 PSGEKIG
-684 KDVFENAEGVVILE
+684 KDVFENAEGVVILK